1 MNYRVGMDDREVVA
15 AIATGDPTGVAVA
28 YDKGA
33 PGLYSYCQFMLRGP
47 ADATEALR
55 DTFVIAASTLGDLLK
70 PPSLRPWLYAVAR
83 RECQR
88 RLRTTPVARSEDDNA
103 ANWPTYPADEWV
115 NAADEP
121 IDATQSLQ
129 LTHMLNGQAIDATQ
143 PIPVVRMPTD
153 EVTDAAGQ
161 FRAVP
166 QFVDTASQDGDAGGQ
181 FGAIRQPI
189 DAPDRRACA
198 DDCLSNADLRM
209 LVRSVVAGLAPGE
222 REVIELNLR
231 HDLDNADLAMVL
243 GMPLGK
249 AGALTARARGKL
261 EKALG
266 VLLIARTGREA
277 CPALHELLADWDGQ
291 LDKLTANRVGTHL
304 EHCQTCVADRW
315 DALRP
320 VAQWG
325 LPPLAAVPPELRL
338 QVLRLCTGT
347 TADAVAYRQRV
358 ARRAEE
364 SGWPAP
370 SGKAFS
376 WDSIRANPGRAIA
389 AAAVALWVLAAVIVL
404 TVIFLA

>member
-1 MNYRVGMDDREVVA
+1 MDDSEVVA

-28 YDKGA
+28 YDKDA
-33 PGLYSYCQFMLRGP
+33 PGLYGYCQFMLRVP

-55 DTFVIAASTLGDLLK
+55 DTFVIAAATLGDLLK

-88 RLRTTPVARSEDDNA
+88 RLRTTLVARGEDDNA
-103 ANWPTYPADEWV
+103 ANWPTDPADEWV

-129 LTHMLNGQAIDATQ
+129 LTRMLNGQAIDATQ

-153 EVTDAAGQ
+153 EVTDAGQ
-161 FRAVP
+161 IRAVP
-166 QFVDTASQDGDAGGQ
+166 QLVDMASQDGDATVQ
-181 FGAIRQPI
+181 FRAIRQPI

-198 DDCLSNADLRM
+198 DDGLSHAGLRM

-231 HDLDNADLAMVL
+231 HDLDDADLAMVL

-266 VLLIARTGREA
+266 VLMIARTGREA
-277 CPALHELLADWDGQ
+277 CPALYELLADWDGQ
-291 LDKLTANRVGTHL
+291 LDELTADRVGTHL
-304 EHCQTCVADRW
+304 EQCQTCVADRW

-347 TADAVAYRQRV
+347 TADAVAYRQRL
-358 ARRAEE
+358 ARRAE

-370 SGKAFS
+370 SVKAFS
-376 WDSIRANPGRAIA
+376 WDSIRAYPGRAIA
-389 AAAVALWVLAAVIVL
+389 AAAVALWVVAAVIVL
-404 TVIFLA
+404 TVIFLAFAMN